1 MIRRPPRSTL
11 FPYTTLFDLRKPAR
25 NGSTPVPSC
34 TRHLEP
40 SGTSRMEL
48 CVGRDSSTST
58 LAWASDSQYAN
69 PGAWNSR
76 HKRSTYSIT
85 FLIAPWIP
93 RWGNRPHPTLTLAF
107 CITRCHPGL
116 CNFHLLSPSRG
127 FLARTLVWA
136 SHHHRYWI
144 NGGRD
149 TGADP
154 ASVELLLQNR
164 LRPHPRW

>member
-1 MIRRPPRSTL
+1 MKVCLAAARSGLTRL
-11 FPYTTLFDLRKPAR
+11 QAPAVRKPAR

-58 LAWASDSQYAN
+58 LAWAS
-69 PGAWNSR
+69 
-76 HKRSTYSIT
+76 
-85 FLIAPWIP
+85 
-93 RWGNRPHPTLTLAF
+93 
-107 CITRCHPGL
+107 
-116 CNFHLLSPSRG
+116 
-127 FLARTLVWA
+127 
-136 SHHHRYWI
+136 HHHRYWI

>member
-1 MIRRPPRSTL
+1 MKVCLAAARSGLTRL
-11 FPYTTLFDLRKPAR
+11 QAPAVRKPAR

-76 HKRSTYSIT
+76 HKRSTYSRSEEHT
-85 FLIAPWIP
+85 SELQ
-93 RWGNRPHPTLTLAF
+93 
-107 CITRCHPGL
+107 
-116 CNFHLLSPSRG
+116 SRG
-127 FLARTLVWA
+127 HLVC
-136 SHHHRYWI
+136 R
-144 NGGRD
+144 
-149 TGADP
+149 
-154 ASVELLLQNR
+154 LLLEKKK
-164 LRPHPRW
+164 